1 MERLTYKF
9 NSLSLA
15 NFAAN
20 TIKKDGVG
28 TILSNNNG
36 FVVVETADV
45 NSVQEIANDARGYE
59 VLRESMTEKK
69 KLTPDQL
76 KKVNTS
82 LRAKMIAKKDAKK
95 EEVEEEEFVGEK
107 LIGKQH
113 KLDFNKDGKLTGKD
127 FEILK
132 TIRKQKAKKEEVGI
146 EEIYDGE
153 KSRAAM
159 QSNIKKAP
167 TPKDKEELVKLH
179 NAIKKSPKVYG
190 ISMDALGDLAP
201 DETPSR
207 KKLTPMAARAADGYD
222 AKNTDRSV
230 NLGIISKIN
239 KRIKEEVGIEEAV
252 DAKQAEIDAKIR
264 KVNAADAV
272 AKIKEIVNSYD
283 KQTKRM
289 IIAGMKS
296 IKESVKDAY
305 AEVTEDEIISEDEWG
320 GGFETSR
327 EAQAG
332 VQAAMKADAKK
343 RQMLIISALQQVIDG
358 KMSKAAFKKL
368 TGHSYDEMMTL
379 PFYSKKVKMKKEEVE
394 NLDESA
400 TKAAIE
406 DFMYDTLTKAAIAE
420 LKPIVKSK
428 TSDRMKKIEAV
439 LKKHKIPTTSPIGGK
454 SAQLV
459 ADFFDSFHGES
470 VDEAYARPNEKPIG
484 AFTLAGATKFSNS
497 AQGRFEYRISED
509 SWGKSHGLPHEV
521 CVSSKDPTGK
531 QNWRAANVKGTVCI
545 IALDEDAEGKP
556 VLEKWA
562 IRNHVK
568 YVKAEET
575 DQEGEVIKEQ
585 DRAAVQGSKSSFK
598 KAI

>member
-132 TIRKQKAKKEEVGI
+132 TIRKQKAKKEEV
-146 EEIYDGE
+146 E
-153 KSRAAM
+153 
-159 QSNIKKAP
+159 
-167 TPKDKEELVKLH
+167 
-179 NAIKKSPKVYG
+179 
-190 ISMDALGDLAP
+190 
-201 DETPSR
+201 
-207 KKLTPMAARAADGYD
+207 
-222 AKNTDRSV
+222 
-230 NLGIISKIN
+230 
-239 KRIKEEVGIEEAV
+239 IEEAV

-296 IKESVKDAY
+296 IKESVKE
-305 AEVTEDEIISEDEWG
+305 EVEEEMTEAFRFRQQDWEKMRAKYKQGTPVNITLKSGKTVSGTLLRMDKYDQGFATKGHLLHVKTAKGNVKIDDVNVKGIQWNNDPKTKMSEEIEAIDEAMNNYIAFYNG
-320 GGFETSR
+320 KKMTVQAETSYK
-327 EAQAG
+327 AQL
-332 VQAAMKADAKK
+332 KAIEMFKAPASKK
-343 RQMLIISALQQVIDG
+343 HMVTVKLADN
-358 KMSKAAFKKL
+358 KAAFAAN
-368 TGHSYDEMMTL
+368 
-379 PFYSKKVKMKKEEVE
+379 EEVE
-394 NLDESA
+394 
-400 TKAAIE
+400 
-406 DFMYDTLTKAAIAE
+406 
-420 LKPIVKSK
+420 
-428 TSDRMKKIEAV
+428 
-439 LKKHKIPTTSPIGGK
+439 
-454 SAQLV
+454 Q
-459 ADFFDSFHGES
+459 
-470 VDEAYARPNEKPIG
+470 VDEAAPAIKAGMRLYA
-484 AFTLAGATKFSNS
+484 
-497 AQGRFEYRISED
+497 
-509 SWGKSHGLPHEV
+509 
-521 CVSSKDPTGK
+521 K
-531 QNWRAANVKGTVCI
+531 QDKKTDNGSVVKGQYYKV
-545 IALDEDAEGKP
+545 ADAGNGLFDLIHQSTGYRKAMHK
-556 VLEKWA
+556 VTASA
-562 IRNHVK
+562 IQAMIQNK
-568 YVKAEET
+568 
-575 DQEGEVIKEQ
+575 I
-585 DRAAVQGSKSSFK
+585 F
-598 KAI
+598 

>member
-1 MERLTYKF
+1 MELPNKNPFRDDMNAPLIDAIKDIMEGKINEENLNIGTHRFRTIAAAKKNAGVKEEAQVESYGNPF
-9 NSLSLA
+9 TPRVPGT
-15 NFAAN
+15 FAAPN
-20 TIKKDGVG
+20 FRGGLKAGDKVRVPHKGKMVSGKIVRYDDGG
-28 TILSNNNG
+28 TDKARQHGGGYIVDIGEPASIL
-36 FVVVETADV
+36 V
-45 NSVQEIANDARGYE
+45 
-59 VLRESMTEKK
+59 
-69 KLTPDQL
+69 P
-76 KKVNTS
+76 
-82 LRAKMIAKKDAKK
+82 
-95 EEVEEEEFVGEK
+95 
-107 LIGKQH
+107 KQ
-113 KLDFNKDGKLTGKD
+113 NV
-127 FEILK
+127 
-132 TIRKQKAKKEEVGI
+132 RKEEVGI
-146 EEIYDGE
+146 EEVYDGA

-167 TPKDKEELVKLH
+167 TPKDKEELVKLD

-230 NLGIISKIN
+230 SLGIISKIN

-598 KAI
+598 EAI

>member
-1 MERLTYKF
+1 MELPNKNPFRDDMNAPLIDAIKDIMEGKINQENLNIGTHGFRTIAAAKKNAGVEEEAQVESYGNPF
-9 NSLSLA
+9 TPRVSGT
-15 NFAAN
+15 FAAPN
-20 TIKKDGVG
+20 FRGGLKAGDKVRVPHKGKMVSGKIVRYDDGG
-28 TILSNNNG
+28 TDKARQHGGGYIVDIGEPASILVPKQN
-36 FVVVETADV
+36 V
-45 NSVQEIANDARGYE
+45 R
-59 VLRESMTEKK
+59 
-69 KLTPDQL
+69 
-76 KKVNTS
+76 
-82 LRAKMIAKKDAKK
+82 K
-95 EEVEEEEFVGEK
+95 EEVEH
-107 LIGKQH
+107 I
-113 KLDFNKDGKLTGKD
+113 
-127 FEILK
+127 
-132 TIRKQKAKKEEVGI
+132 EEV
-146 EEIYDGE
+146 
-153 KSRAAM
+153 R
-159 QSNIKKAP
+159 
-167 TPKDKEELVKLH
+167 V
-179 NAIKKSPKVYG
+179 
-190 ISMDALGDLAP
+190 
-201 DETPSR
+201 DEAS
-207 KKLTPMAARAADGYD
+207 
-222 AKNTDRSV
+222 
-230 NLGIISKIN
+230 
-239 KRIKEEVGIEEAV
+239 
-252 DAKQAEIDAKIR
+252 
-264 KVNAADAV
+264 
-272 AKIKEIVNSYD
+272 
-283 KQTKRM
+283 
-289 IIAGMKS
+289 
-296 IKESVKDAY
+296 
-305 AEVTEDEIISEDEWG
+305 WG
-320 GGFETSR
+320 GGFQSSR

-562 IRNHVK
+562 IRHHVK

-585 DRAAVQGSKSSFK
+585 DRAAMQGSKSSFK
-598 KAI
+598 EAI